1 MNSFLKPVND
11 FISSESTREYAKKEF
26 NAILWVALITI
37 TSVLLDKVFKL
48 FRLWSKASKIPGPPC
63 NSFFGHGNLGSREN
77 FIEFEFEKFSEVLL
91 NQIDWSLIN
100 LDLLWE
106 SHDKY
111 GSVFKLWLGPT
122 QLLVSIKD
130 PTLIKDMLLKAGDKL
145 PCNGKAFR
153 LAFGRSSLFFC
164 SYDQAQKG
172 RESLAMELDDKLL
185 GKANVISRN
194 VVNCIMEG
202 VDANMSIGSVDCKLI
217 SQHMAFT
224 ILGTSLFGDTFLAWS
239 KATCYEELLMM
250 IAKEASFWASYRFT
264 PFWKWGFWRYQSLC
278 TDLKCL
284 TLDIVQQCGNHKL
297 SFHMDRNSQ
306 IGTAND
312 KSFSQELGGD
322 INARGEP
329 CGNIM
334 GLMFHGCIATTSLI
348 GSILERLVADAEI
361 QDKIYSEIMKVKQGS
376 VREDQDVEEM
386 LLLLAT
392 IYESARLLPAGP
404 LLQRCSLKDDLI
416 LKNGM
421 LIPAGALVVVP
432 AQLLQ
437 MDGSSWGG
445 DASKFNP
452 YRFLS
457 KAVKGSDSVHDTS
470 STEEAADPIQ
480 CSFVLNDP
488 NDNAA
493 FLPFGSGM
501 RACVGQ
507 KFVIRGVATLF
518 ASLLERYEVRLHPRL
533 GNNSKSTTGPDIVF
547 VRRSR

>member
-1 MNSFLKPVND
+1 MNSILKLVND

-77 FIEFEFEKFSEVLL
+77 FI
-91 NQIDWSLIN
+91 
-100 LDLLWE
+100 DLLWE

-122 QLLVSIKD
+122 QLLVSMKD

-145 PCNGKAFR
+145 PCIGKAFR

-185 GKANVISRN
+185 GKANVISKN

-202 VDANMSIGSVDCKLI
+202 VDASMSIGSVDCKLI

-239 KATCYEELLMM
+239 KATFYEELLMM
-250 IAKEASFWASYRFT
+250 IAKDASFWASYRFT
-264 PFWKWGFWRYQSLC
+264 PFWKRGFWR
-278 TDLKCL
+278 
-284 TLDIVQQCGNHKL
+284 
-297 SFHMDRNSQ
+297 SF
-306 IGTAND
+306 
-312 KSFSQELGGD
+312 GGD
-322 INARGEP
+322 INAREEP

-421 LIPAGALVVVP
+421 LIPAGALLVVP

-437 MDGSSWGG
+437 MDGSSWGS

-457 KAVKGSDSVHDTS
+457 KAVKGSDLVHDTS

-480 CSFVLNDP
+480 CSSVLNDP

-501 RACVGQ
+501 RTCVGQ

-518 ASLLERYEVRLHPRL
+518 ASLLEHYEVRPHPQL
-533 GNNSKSTTGPDIVF
+533 GNGSKSTAGPEIVF
-547 VRRSR
+547 ARRSH

>member
-1 MNSFLKPVND
+1 MNSILKLLND

-77 FIEFEFEKFSEVLL
+77 FI
-91 NQIDWSLIN
+91 
-100 LDLLWE
+100 DLLWE

-122 QLLVSIKD
+122 QLLVSMKD

-145 PCNGKAFR
+145 PS
-153 LAFGRSSLFFC
+153 LGRHFDWPLD
-164 SYDQAQKG
+164 DQAQKG

-185 GKANVISRN
+185 GKANVISKN
-194 VVNCIMEG
+194 VVNSIMQG
-202 VDANMSIGSVDCKLI
+202 VDASMSIGSVDCKLI

-239 KATCYEELLMM
+239 KATFYEELLMM
-250 IAKEASFWASYRFT
+250 IAKDASF
-264 PFWKWGFWRYQSLC
+264 GHC
-278 TDLKCL
+278 
-284 TLDIVQQCGNHKL
+284 QQCGKNHKL
-297 SFHMDRNSQ
+297 SCHMDRNSH
-306 IGTAND
+306 IGTAKD
-312 KSFSQELGGD
+312 KFFSQELGGD
-322 INARGEP
+322 INAREEP

-348 GSILERLVADAEI
+348 GRNA
-361 QDKIYSEIMKVKQGS
+361 
-376 VREDQDVEEM
+376 
-386 LLLLAT
+386 LLLAT

-421 LIPAGALVVVP
+421 LIPAGALLVVP

-437 MDGSSWGG
+437 MDGSSWGS

-470 STEEAADPIQ
+470 STV
-480 CSFVLNDP
+480 SLVLNDP

-501 RACVGQ
+501 RTCVGQ
-507 KFVIRGVATLF
+507 KFVSVELPLC
-518 ASLLERYEVRLHPRL
+518 LLHCLNTMRSVRLHPQL
-533 GNNSKSTTGPDIVF
+533 GNGSKSTAGPEIVF
-547 VRRSR
+547 ARRSR

>member
-1 MNSFLKPVND
+1 MNSILKLVND

-77 FIEFEFEKFSEVLL
+77 FI
-91 NQIDWSLIN
+91 
-100 LDLLWE
+100 DLLWE

-122 QLLVSIKD
+122 QLLVSMKD

-145 PCNGKAFR
+145 PCIGKAFR

-185 GKANVISRN
+185 GKANVISKN

-202 VDANMSIGSVDCKLI
+202 VDASMSIGSVDCKLI

-239 KATCYEELLMM
+239 KATFYEELLMM
-250 IAKEASFWASYRFT
+250 IAKDASFWASYRFT
-264 PFWKWGFWRYQSLC
+264 PFWKRGFWRYQSLC

-284 TLDIVQQCGNHKL
+284 TLDIVQQCGKNHKL
-297 SFHMDRNSQ
+297 SCHMDRNYH

-312 KSFSQELGGD
+312 KFFSQELGGD
-322 INARGEP
+322 INAREEP

-421 LIPAGALVVVP
+421 LIPAGALLVVP

-437 MDGSSWGG
+437 MDGSSWGS

-457 KAVKGSDSVHDTS
+457 KAVKGFDLVHDTS

-480 CSFVLNDP
+480 CSSVLNDP

-501 RACVGQ
+501 RTCVGQ

-518 ASLLERYEVRLHPRL
+518 ASLLEHYEVRPHPQL
-533 GNNSKSTTGPDIVF
+533 GNGSKSTAGPEIVF
-547 VRRSR
+547 ARRSR

>member
-1 MNSFLKPVND
+1 MNSILKSVNG
-11 FISSESTREYAKKEF
+11 FISSESAREYAKKEF
-26 NAILWVALITI
+26 NAILWIALITI
-37 TSVLLDKVFKL
+37 TALLLDKVFTL

-77 FIEFEFEKFSEVLL
+77 FI
-91 NQIDWSLIN
+91 
-100 LDLLWE
+100 DLLSE

-122 QLLVSIKD
+122 QLLVSMKD
-130 PTLIKDMLLKAGDKL
+130 PTLIKDMLSKAGDKL
-145 PCNGKAFR
+145 PCIGKAFR

-172 RESLAMELDDKLL
+172 RESLALELDDKML
-185 GKANVISRN
+185 GRANVIPKN
-194 VVNCIMEG
+194 VVDCITEG
-202 VDANMSIGSVDCKLI
+202 VDASMSTGSVDCKLI

-224 ILGTSLFGDTFLAWS
+224 ILGTTLFGDTFLAWS
-239 KATCYEELLMM
+239 KATFYEELLMM
-250 IAKEASFWASYRFT
+250 IAKDASFWASYRFT
-264 PFWKWGFWRYQSLC
+264 PFWKRGFWKYQSLC
-278 TDLKCL
+278 TELKCL
-284 TLDIVQQCGNHKL
+284 TLDIVQQCGKNYKLFCHK
-297 SFHMDRNSQ
+297 DQNSH
-306 IGTAND
+306 IGTAKVGIKAASGAPPSSGVEMQDN
-312 KSFSQELGGD
+312 FFYQELGGD
-322 INARGEP
+322 LIAREEP

-348 GSILERLVADAEI
+348 GSILERLVADAEM
-361 QDKIYSEIMKVKQGS
+361 QDKIYSEIMKVKKGS

-404 LLQRCSLKDDLI
+404 LLQRCSLKD
-416 LKNGM
+416 
-421 LIPAGALVVVP
+421 AGALLVVP

-437 MDGSSWGG
+437 MDGSSWGS

-457 KAVKGSDSVHDTS
+457 KAGKGSDLVQDTS
-470 STEEAADPIQ
+470 FTEEAADPIP

-488 NDNAA
+488 NDDAA

-501 RACVGQ
+501 RTCVGQ

-518 ASLLERYEVRLHPRL
+518 ASLLEHYEVRPRPQL
-533 GNNSKSTTGPDIVF
+533 GNDPKSTTNPEIVF
-547 VRRSR
+547 VKRGR